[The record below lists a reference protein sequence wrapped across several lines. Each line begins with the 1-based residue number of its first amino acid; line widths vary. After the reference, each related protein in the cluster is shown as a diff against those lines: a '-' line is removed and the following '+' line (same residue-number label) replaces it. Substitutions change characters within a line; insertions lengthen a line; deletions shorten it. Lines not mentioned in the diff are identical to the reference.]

1 MTHFFNSRVLRTA
14 VFAVFILTLSLA
26 CNAQSAGQASTPAAR
41 TEIKVSEKTL
51 NQYVGEY
58 ELQPG
63 FTLTVTQE
71 GARLFAQGT
80 GQQKV
85 EVYPESETKFFL
97 KVVEAQIEFAKDAS
111 GKVSKL
117 TLYQGGQVLDA
128 KKIK

>member
-1 MTHFFNSRVLRTA
+1 MTHLFFKRTYKNA
-14 VFAVFILTLSLA
+14 AFAIFILALLFSY
-26 CNAQSAGQASTPAAR
+26 NAQSAGQVTTPAAR
-41 TEIKVSEKTL
+41 TEVKVSEKTL
-51 NQYVGEY
+51 SQYVGEY

-71 GARLFAQGT
+71 GTRLFAQGT

-117 TLYQGGQVLDA
+117 TLYQNGQVMDA